1 MWEHNVVIDG
11 NGQVLYSFPEHNL
24 NAIIDAI
31 EEGLSTIILDTDS
44 DGILDDVDN
53 CVDIFNPNQDDLD
66 ADSIGDA
73 CDECDNLNV
82 YINGNVYRELNDQNN
97 YNIDIF
103 DLLTLIDIIAFDNIN
118 SCGFDIGDITGD
130 GNVNMFDVFAIA
142 QMILS
147 EG

>member
-11 NGQVLYSFPEHNL
+11 NGQAIYTSPGHNL

-66 ADSIGDA
+66 ADSI
-73 CDECDNLNV
+73 
-82 YINGNVYRELNDQNN
+82 
-97 YNIDIF
+97 
-103 DLLTLIDIIAFDNIN
+103 
-118 SCGFDIGDITGD
+118 
-130 GNVNMFDVFAIA
+130 
-142 QMILS
+142 
-147 EG
+147 

>member
-1 MWEHNVVIDG
+1 MAEHNVVIDG
-11 NGQVLYSFPEHNL
+11 N
-24 NAIIDAI
+24 
-31 EEGLSTIILDTDS
+31 
-44 DGILDDVDN
+44 
-53 CVDIFNPNQDDLD
+53 
-66 ADSIGDA
+66 
-73 CDECDNLNV
+73 V
-82 YINGNVYRELNDQNN
+82 YGELNDQNN

-103 DLLTLIDIIAFDNIN
+103 DLLTLIGIIAFDNIN

>member
-1 MWEHNVVIDG
+1 M
-11 NGQVLYSFPEHNL
+11 
-24 NAIIDAI
+24 
-31 EEGLSTIILDTDS
+31 STIIIDTDS
-44 DGILDDVDN
+44 DDILDDVDN

-82 YINGNVYRELNDQNN
+82 YINGNVYGELNDQNN

-118 SCGFDIGDITGD
+118 SCGFDIRDITGD

>member
-11 NGQVLYSFPEHNL
+11 NGQVIYTSPGHNL

-82 YINGNVYRELNDQNN
+82 YINGNVYGELNDQNN
-97 YNIDIF
+97 YNRLVDYIYGNHRI
-103 DLLTLIDIIAFDNIN
+103 TAVVEKK
-118 SCGFDIGDITGD
+118 GITGCQFHPEKS
-130 GNVNMFDVFAIA
+130 GKIGLKMLKKFLNMD
-142 QMILS
+142 L
-147 EG
+147 